1 MPYRM
6 KNSVWQIVLKV
17 FMLTSVFFVI
27 INYFW
32 YLLNANDTTPS
43 TQNQNKTRFTSKD
56 IEVLWDVWVAISTN
70 IGTRYKQTS
79 ETPVTIYKDV
89 VDIWYILGNQN
100 IAKDKIIT
108 ANMVVLNEY
117 FNVLK
122 TDIRSL
128 LSTSSDRE
136 LALNAFI
143 AQLEYRYRMWVEN
156 SKTLSMQKAE
166 LLKAYNSSNT
176 EIDRLKGKISDDFW
190 DFNNTE
196 TINNIDS
203 YLKIR
208 QENMNARTYI
218 VFINKFLNYYAVL
231 NEYNK
236 KVLDTLINNK
246 EIIIKNSQVVVP
258 DSGWELLKE
267 LKILY
272 SEEEWKEK

>member
-1 MPYRM
+1 MQNM
-6 KNSVWQIVLKV
+6 KNSVWQILLKI

-32 YLLNANDTTPS
+32 YYLNADEEVITS
-43 TQNQNKTRFTSKD
+43 TNSNREKFTSKD
-56 IEVLWDVWVAISTN
+56 IEVIGDVWVAIATN
-70 IGTRYKQTS
+70 IGTRYKETK
-79 ETPVTIYKDV
+79 ETPVSIFKDV
-89 VDIWYILGNQN
+89 VEVGYILWNQN

-117 FNVLK
+117 FNILK

-128 LSTSSDRE
+128 LSTSNDRE

-143 AQLEYRYRMWVEN
+143 AQLEYRYKVGIEN
-156 SKTLSMQKAE
+156 SKNLNLQKAE

-176 EIDRLKGKISDDFW
+176 EINTLKDKISDDFS
-190 DFNNTE
+190 DFNNIE
-196 TINNIDS
+196 TIKNIDN
-203 YLKIR
+203 YLKVR
-208 QENMNARTYI
+208 EENLNARTYI

-246 EIIIKNSQVVVP
+246 EIIVKNSQVVVP
-258 DSGWELLKE
+258 DSGSDLLKE
-267 LKILY
+267 LKLIY
-272 SEEEWKEK
+272 SEEEWKDK

>member
-1 MPYRM
+1 MQNM
-6 KNSVWQIVLKV
+6 KNSVWQILLKI

-32 YLLNANDTTPS
+32 YYLNADEEVMTSKNS
-43 TQNQNKTRFTSKD
+43 NREKFTSKD
-56 IEVLWDVWVAISTN
+56 IEVIGDVWVAIATN
-70 IGTRYKQTS
+70 IGTRYKETK
-79 ETPVTIYKDV
+79 ETPVSIFKDV
-89 VDIWYILGNQN
+89 VEVGYILGNQN

-117 FNVLK
+117 FNILK

-128 LSTSSDRE
+128 LSTSNDRE

-143 AQLEYRYRMWVEN
+143 AQLEYRYKVVIEN
-156 SKTLSMQKAE
+156 IKNLNLQKAE

-176 EIDRLKGKISDDFW
+176 EINTLKDKISDDFS
-190 DFNNTE
+190 DFNNIE
-196 TINNIDS
+196 TIKNIDN
-203 YLKIR
+203 YLKVR
-208 QENMNARTYI
+208 EENLNARTYI

-246 EIIIKNSQVVVP
+246 EIIVKNSQVVVP
-258 DSGWELLKE
+258 DSGSDLLKE
-267 LKILY
+267 LKLIY
-272 SEEEWKEK
+272 SEEEWKDK

>member
-1 MPYRM
+1 M

-32 YLLNANDTTPS
+32 YLLNASESQS
-43 TQNQNKTRFTSKD
+43 TSDNQNKTRFTSKN
-56 IEVLWDVWVAISTN
+56 IEVLGDIWVAISTN

-79 ETPVTIYKDV
+79 EIPVTIYKDV
-89 VDIWYILGNQN
+89 VDIGYILGNQN

-117 FNVLK
+117 FNILK

-128 LSTSSDRE
+128 LSTSNDRE

-143 AQLEYRYRMWVEN
+143 AQLEYRYKIWVEN
-156 SKTLSMQKAE
+156 SKTLNMQKAD
-166 LLKAYNSSNT
+166 LMKAYNSSNT
-176 EIDRLKGKISDDFW
+176 EIDTLKNKISDDFS

-196 TINNIDS
+196 TIQNIDS

-267 LKILY
+267 LKLLY
-272 SEEEWKEK
+272 SEEEWKDK

>member
-1 MPYRM
+1 M
-6 KNSVWQIVLKV
+6 KNNLWQILLKI

-32 YLLNANDTTPS
+32 YYLNADEEVVTS
-43 TQNQNKTRFTSKD
+43 TNSNRERFTSKD
-56 IEVLWDVWVAISTN
+56 IEVMWDVWVAIATN
-70 IGTRYKQTS
+70 IGTRYKETK
-79 ETPVTIYKDV
+79 ETPVTIFKDV
-89 VDIWYILGNQN
+89 VEVGYILWNQN

-117 FNVLK
+117 FNILK

-128 LSTSSDRE
+128 LSTSNDRE

-143 AQLEYRYRMWVEN
+143 AQLEYRYKVGIEN
-156 SKTLSMQKAE
+156 SKTLSLQKAE

-176 EIDRLKGKISDDFW
+176 EINTLKDKISDDFS
-190 DFNNTE
+190 DFNNIE
-196 TINNIDS
+196 TIKNIDN
-203 YLKIR
+203 YLKVR
-208 QENMNARTYI
+208 EENLNARTYI

-246 EIIIKNSQVVVP
+246 EIIVKNSQVVVP
-258 DSGWELLKE
+258 DSGSDLLKE
-267 LKILY
+267 LKLIY
-272 SEEEWKEK
+272 SEEEWKDK

>member
-1 MPYRM
+1 MQNM
-6 KNSVWQIVLKV
+6 KNSVWQILVKI

-32 YLLNANDTTPS
+32 YYLNADEEVITSSNS
-43 TQNQNKTRFTSKD
+43 NRERFTSKD
-56 IEVLWDVWVAISTN
+56 IEVMWDVWVALSIN
-70 IGTRYKQTS
+70 IGTRYKETK
-79 ETPVTIYKDV
+79 ETPVTIFKDV
-89 VDIWYILGNQN
+89 VEVWYILWNQN

-117 FNVLK
+117 FNILK

-128 LSTSSDRE
+128 LSTSNDRE

-143 AQLEYRYRMWVEN
+143 AQLEYRYKVGIEN
-156 SKTLSMQKAE
+156 SKTLTLQKTE

-176 EIDRLKGKISDDFW
+176 EINTLKDKISDDFS
-190 DFNNTE
+190 DFNNIE
-196 TINNIDS
+196 TIKNIDN
-203 YLKIR
+203 YLKVR
-208 QENMNARTYI
+208 EENLNARTYI

-246 EIIIKNSQVVVP
+246 EIIVKNSQVVVP
-258 DSGWELLKE
+258 DSGSDLLKE
-267 LKILY
+267 LKLIY
-272 SEEEWKEK
+272 SEEEWKDK